1 MSHFYDPAM
10 VARYH
15 EGPPKFVPGFADMQ
29 RMARV
34 LLAERA
40 PFDARVL
47 VLGAGGGLELKAFAD
62 GQPGWTFDG
71 VDPSAAMLDLARQL
85 VAAHGDRMRLH
96 QGYVDA
102 APIGPFDA
110 AACLLTMHF
119 MPVAERRH
127 ALAAIHAR
135 LRPGSPFVVMH
146 MSVASGAQERARWMA
161 RDEAFAVA
169 GGVAPEMARQ
179 RRDGIAASLPVLAPQ
194 EDEALLREA
203 GFDDI
208 DVFYVGGVFRGW
220 ICRA

>member
-1 MSHFYDPAM
+1 MSHFHDPAM

-29 RMARV
+29 RMAWV

-40 PFDARVL
+40 PDDARVL
-47 VLGAGGGLELKAFAD
+47 VLGAGGGLELKVFAD

-71 VDPSAAMLDLARQL
+71 IDPSAAMLDLARRT
-85 VAAHGDRMRLH
+85 VAPHGDRVRLH
-96 QGYVDA
+96 HGYVDV
-102 APIGPFDA
+102 APLGPFDA

-119 MPVAERRH
+119 MPAAERRD
-127 ALAAIHAR
+127 AMLAIHSR
-135 LRPGSPFVVMH
+135 LKPGSPFVVMH
-146 MSVASGAQERARWMA
+146 MSVAAEPVERARWMA

-169 GGVAPEMARQ
+169 GGVAPALALQ
-179 RRDGIAASLPVLAPQ
+179 RREGIAASLSVLAPQ

-203 GFDDI
+203 GFSDI
-208 DVFYVGGVFRGW
+208 EVFYVGGVFRGW

>member
-1 MSHFYDPAM
+1 MSHFHDPAM

-15 EGPPKFVPGFADMQ
+15 EGPPKFVPGFADMH

-40 PFDARVL
+40 PGDARVL
-47 VLGAGGGLELKAFAD
+47 VLGAGGGLELKVFAD

-71 VDPSAAMLDLARQL
+71 VDPSRAMLDLARRT
-85 VAAHGDRMRLH
+85 VDAHAGRVHLH
-96 QGYVDA
+96 EGYVDA
-102 APIGPFDA
+102 APAGPFDA

-119 MPVAERRH
+119 MPPAERLS
-127 ALAAIHAR
+127 ALEAIHAR

-146 MSVASGAQERARWMA
+146 MSIEGDAGGRARWMA

-179 RRDGIAASLPVLAPQ
+179 RREGIAAGLAVLAPNA
-194 EDEALLREA
+194 DEALLRQA
-203 GFDDI
+203 GFRDI
-208 DVFYVGGVFRGW
+208 EVFYVGGVFRGW
-220 ICRA
+220 ICGA

>member
-1 MSHFYDPAM
+1 MSHFHDPAM

-15 EGPPKFVPGFADMQ
+15 DGPPKFVPGFADMQ

-34 LLAERA
+34 LLAEHA
-40 PFDARVL
+40 PLDARVL

-85 VAAHGDRMRLH
+85 VAAHGDRVRLH
-96 QGYVDA
+96 QGYVDVT
-102 APIGPFDA
+102 PPGPFDA

-119 MPVAERRH
+119 MPPAERRH
-127 ALAAIHAR
+127 ALGAIHAR
-135 LRPGSPFVVMH
+135 LEPGSPFVVMH
-146 MSVASGAQERARWMA
+146 MTVAGGAEERARWMA

-179 RRDGIAASLPVLAPQ
+179 RREGIEASLPVLSPH

-203 GFDDI
+203 GFSDI

-220 ICRA
+220 ICRS

>member
-179 RRDGIAASLPVLAPQ
+179 RREGIAASLPVLAPQ

>member
-1 MSHFYDPAM
+1 MSHFHDPAM

-40 PFDARVL
+40 PPDARVL

-71 VDPSAAMLDLARQL
+71 VDPAAAMLDLARQL
-85 VAAHGDRMRLH
+85 VAAHGDRVRLH

-102 APIGPFDA
+102 APPGPFDA
-110 AACLLTMHF
+110 ASCLLTMHF
-119 MPVAERRH
+119 MPPDERRH
-127 ALAAIHAR
+127 ALRAIQAR
-135 LRPGSPFVVMH
+135 LKPGSPFVVMH
-146 MSVASGAQERARWMA
+146 LSVAAGLAERARWMA

-179 RRDGIAASLPVLAPQ
+179 RREGIAASLAVLSPQ

-208 DVFYVGGVFRGW
+208 DLFYVGGVFRGW

>member
-1 MSHFYDPAM
+1 MSHFHDPAM
-10 VARYH
+10 VADYH
-15 EGPPKFVPGFADMQ
+15 EGPPKFVPGHADMQ

-40 PFDARVL
+40 PPDARVL
-47 VLGAGGGLELKAFAD
+47 VLGAGGGLELKVFAD

-85 VAAHGDRMRLH
+85 VAPHRDRVRLH

-102 APIGPFDA
+102 APEGPFDA

-119 MPVAERRH
+119 MSRLERSH
-127 ALAAIHAR
+127 ALRALHAR

-146 MSVASGAQERARWMA
+146 MSIAAAAGERARWMA

-169 GGVAPEMARQ
+169 GGVPAGMAR
-179 RRDGIAASLPVLAPQ
+179 RRREGIAAGLSVLAPSD
-194 EDEALLREA
+194 DEALLTGA
-203 GFDDI
+203 GFAG
-208 DVFYVGGVFRGW
+208 VELFYVGGVFRGW

>member
-1 MSHFYDPAM
+1 MSHFHDPAM

-40 PFDARVL
+40 PVDARVL

-85 VAAHGDRMRLH
+85 VAAHGDRVRLH

-146 MSVASGAQERARWMA
+146 MSVAAGAQERARWMA

-179 RRDGIAASLPVLAPQ
+179 RREGIAASLAVLAPQ

>member
-1 MSHFYDPAM
+1 MSHFHDPAM

-40 PFDARVL
+40 PVDARVL
-47 VLGAGGGLELKAFAD
+47 VLGAGGGRELKAFAD
-62 GQPGWTFDG
+62 GQSGWTFDG
-71 VDPSAAMLDLARQL
+71 VDPSAAMLDLARQI
-85 VAAHGDRMRLH
+85 VDPHGDRVRLH
-96 QGYVDA
+96 QGYVDV
-102 APIGPFDA
+102 APQGPFDA

-179 RRDGIAASLPVLAPQ
+179 RREGIAASLPVLAPQ

>member
-1 MSHFYDPAM
+1 MSHFDDPAM

-15 EGPPKFVPGFADMQ
+15 EGPPKFVPGFFDMQ

-40 PFDARVL
+40 PGDARVL
-47 VLGAGGGLELKAFAD
+47 VLGAGGGLELKVFAD
-62 GQPGWTFDG
+62 AQPGWSFDG
-71 VDPSAAMLDLARQL
+71 VDPSRAMLDLARQT
-85 VAAHGDRMRLH
+85 VAQHAGRVRLH
-96 QGYVDA
+96 DGYIDV
-102 APIGPFDA
+102 APAGPFDA

-119 MPVAERRH
+119 MPPAERLH
-127 ALAAIHAR
+127 ALQAIHAR
-135 LRPGSPFVVMH
+135 LKPGSSFVVMH
-146 MSVASGAQERARWMA
+146 MSIAPGEAGRDRWMA

-179 RRDGIAASLPVLAPQ
+179 RRDGIAASLPILSPG

-203 GFDDI
+203 GFLDI
-208 DVFYVGGVFRGW
+208 EVFYVGGAFRGW

>member
-1 MSHFYDPAM
+1 MSHFHDPAM

-15 EGPPKFVPGFADMQ
+15 EGPPRFVPGLADMQ

-40 PFDARVL
+40 PVDARLL
-47 VLGAGGGLELKAFAD
+47 VLGAGGGLELKVFAD

-85 VAAHGDRMRLH
+85 LAPHGARVRLH

-102 APIGPFDA
+102 APPGPFDA

-119 MPVAERRH
+119 MPPAERLH
-127 ALAAIHAR
+127 ALRAIHGR
-135 LRPGSPFVVMH
+135 LAPGSPFVVVH
-146 MSVASGAQERARWMA
+146 MSIPADAEARARWMA

-169 GGVAPEMARQ
+169 GGVPPDLAHQ
-179 RRDGIAASLPVLAPQ
+179 RREGITAGLSVLAPQ
-194 EDEALLREA
+194 EDEALLAQA
-203 GFDDI
+203 GFAGI
-208 DVFYVGGVFRGW
+208 EVFYVGGAFRGW
-220 ICRA
+220 ICHA

>member
-1 MSHFYDPAM
+1 MSHFHDPAM

-40 PFDARVL
+40 PVDARVL

-85 VAAHGDRMRLH
+85 VAAHGDRVRLH

-146 MSVASGAQERARWMA
+146 MSVAAGAQERARWMA

-179 RRDGIAASLPVLAPQ
+179 RREGIAASLAVLAPQ
-194 EDEALLREA
+194 EDDALLREA

>member
-1 MSHFYDPAM
+1 MSHFHDPAM
-10 VARYH
+10 VSRYH
-15 EGPPKFVPGFADMQ
+15 EGPPRFVPGFADMQ

-40 PFDARVL
+40 PVDARVL

-62 GQPGWTFDG
+62 GQPGWRFDG

-85 VAAHGDRMRLH
+85 VAAHGDRVRLH

-102 APIGPFDA
+102 APPGPFDA

-119 MPVAERRH
+119 MAVAERRH
-127 ALAAIHAR
+127 ALHAIHAR
-135 LRPGSPFVVMH
+135 LAPGSPFVVMH
-146 MSVASGAQERARWMA
+146 MSVAAGREERARWMA

-179 RRDGIAASLPVLAPQ
+179 RREGIAASLPVLAPE

>member
-1 MSHFYDPAM
+1 MSHFHDPAM

-40 PFDARVL
+40 PVDARVL
-47 VLGAGGGLELKAFAD
+47 VLGAGGGLELQAFAD

-85 VAAHGDRMRLH
+85 VAAHGDRVRLH

-119 MPVAERRH
+119 MPPDERRH
-127 ALAAIHAR
+127 ALGAIRAR
-135 LRPGSPFVVMH
+135 LKPGSPFVVMH
-146 MSVASGAQERARWMA
+146 MSVAAGIVERARWMA

-179 RRDGIAASLPVLAPQ
+179 RREGIAASLPVLAPQ
-194 EDEALLREA
+194 EDEALLRAA
-203 GFDDI
+203 GFSDI
-208 DVFYVGGVFRGW
+208 EVFYVGGVFRGW
-220 ICRA
+220 ICRG

>member
-1 MSHFYDPAM
+1 MSQFDDPAM
-10 VARYH
+10 VAKYH
-15 EGPPKFVPGFADMQ
+15 EGPPKFVPGYADMQ

-40 PFDARVL
+40 PPDARVL
-47 VLGAGGGLELKAFAD
+47 VLGAGGGLELKVFAD

-85 VAAHGDRMRLH
+85 LSAHGERVRLH

-102 APIGPFDA
+102 APEGPFDA

-119 MPVAERRH
+119 MARAERGH
-127 ALAAIHAR
+127 ALRAIHAR

-146 MSVASGAQERARWMA
+146 MSIATTAEDRERWMA

-169 GGVAPEMARQ
+169 GGVPADLARQ
-179 RRDGIAASLPVLAPQ
+179 RREGISAGLSVLAP
-194 EDEALLREA
+194 EDDEALLREA
-203 GFDDI
+203 GFTGVE
-208 DVFYVGGVFRGW
+208 VFYVGGVFRGW